1 MFPVRPLPRLPAQ
14 LPYLFSVCPADRGC
28 FNQTRWDRYGNVK
41 ASAPGSLVAVTFSS
55 GQRDP
60 LASCS
65 FLLAPWGSSCF
76 PLVGSELFDPL
87 SACFAARLKEEARHG
102 DVDTRGSLRH
112 PASSRMTSIVSLW
125 AVAPKKSRE
134 GASQP
139 GAGFYFKLSE
149 SFRLIL
155 PEYQQPKLIDSS
167 VQSNTVLFFFFFFLS
182 FLLSNSSTCYWGA
195 NLEAGICPN
204 KYPQQS
210 S

>member
-1 MFPVRPLPRLPAQ
+1 MFPVRPLPLLPAQ
-14 LPYLFSVCPADRGC
+14 LPYLFNVCPADSGC
-28 FNQTRWDRYGNVK
+28 FNQTRGDRYGNAK
-41 ASAPGSLVAVTFSS
+41 ASAPGSLVAVKFSS

-87 SACFAARLKEEARHG
+87 SMCFAARLKEETRHG
-102 DVDTRGSLRH
+102 DVNTRGSLQR
-112 PASSRMTSIVSLW
+112 PASSRVTSIVSLW

-139 GAGFYFKLSE
+139 GAAFYSKIWVF
-149 SFRLIL
+149 
-155 PEYQQPKLIDSS
+155 P
-167 VQSNTVLFFFFFFLS
+167 VNTFWAPAVRTHWFFSAIQYCAFFFFFLS